1 MSRTHKHDQD
11 KNCRSLL
18 DSLSD
23 YVDGT
28 LSDHLCEELERHMSD
43 CRDCR
48 IVVNS
53 LQKTVYLY
61 QQTVENPEV
70 SNGVR
75 QRLFHSLEL
84 DEFLKED

>member
-1 MSRTHKHDQD
+1 MSRTHRLHPD
-11 KNCRSLL
+11 KDCRSLL

-28 LSDHLCEELERHMSD
+28 LSDNLCEELERHMSD
-43 CRDCR
+43 CQDCR

-70 SNGVR
+70 PYGVR
-75 QRLFHSLEL
+75 QRLFHSLDL
-84 DEFLKED
+84 DEFLNGE